1 MLSEN
6 QKLRMELT
14 ALLED
19 YKKEENS
26 IQKETTEKSNKI
38 VKIQEALKD
47 QIDSKLSKLVSKSEN
62 SWNIDGELQPW
73 EREIRYTE
81 QGWTEVEW

>member
-1 MLSEN
+1 
-6 QKLRMELT
+6 MELT

-62 SWNIDGELQPW
+62 S
-73 EREIRYTE
+73 
-81 QGWTEVEW
+81 